1 MDIIFSVVFFIII
14 IFALGVK
21 ILRPV
26 EVGIIEFLGRYSK
39 TASAGFNWIIPFL
52 SKMYRI

>member
-1 MDIIFSVVFFIII
+1 MEIVLYVVIFVII
-14 IFALGVK
+14 IFALGIK

-39 TASAGFNWIIPFL
+39 TAGSGFNWIIPFL
-52 SKMYRI
+52 SKL